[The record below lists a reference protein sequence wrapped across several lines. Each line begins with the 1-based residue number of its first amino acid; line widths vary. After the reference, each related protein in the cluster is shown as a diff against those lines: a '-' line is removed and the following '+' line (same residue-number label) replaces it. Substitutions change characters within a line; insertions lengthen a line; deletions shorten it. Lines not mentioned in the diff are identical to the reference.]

1 MLILPGDPGF
11 DFTLATAI
19 PPGWL
24 AVAEQIGQ
32 QCSFVADRD
41 SGLLRPA
48 TDQELTEYLY
58 GGEYDERLE
67 DIEAIEAIGDELVTF
82 S

>member
-1 MLILPGDPGF
+1 MLILPGDPEF
-11 DFTLATAI
+11 ETTLATAL
-19 PPGWL
+19 PPDWI
-24 AVAEQIGQ
+24 AVAERMGQ
-32 QCSFVADRD
+32 QCCFVADRD

-48 TDQELTEYLY
+48 TDAELTEYLY

-67 DIEAIEAIGDELVTF
+67 AIEALEETDELVTV